1 MLNPGND
8 NRLEQLS
15 RDAAEGFV
23 PPGKPSWDKMEQEL
37 DKVLPVAEK
46 KRRRIIFWWLF
57 PVLVTGAGILWVSQR
72 NDKTT
77 QQQIVSKTTI
87 ENKPSNPEHSTKKA
101 IKNVPEQITPAS
113 TDESV
118 SVINEV
124 EKTAKPVALPSTR
137 ITTTNPKQI
146 TAVIKE
152 EQYKNETSVVVNKEN
167 DQQQVSNSTTQ
178 AIIATNILADQQ
190 KTIPASNTIKPT
202 IDSGSGSIH
211 IGIIEKV
218 DTVRTDLNDSS
229 KIVDLSNTDTIAK
242 EITTPKSKF
251 SFAFLAGI
259 DASTVKFRHS
269 DNAGINL
276 GVLLGYH
283 LNDRWSIHTGA
294 IYTRK
299 NYTVDGKDFT
309 APKNSWLANY
319 RIDMVDGFCNMW
331 EIPLAVRY
339 TMQGNRGRSFFLST
353 GLSSYLMTREN
364 YNYSYYYNGQ
374 YGVRNSNYPSSSS
387 YLLSILKLSAGWVK
401 PVGKASSFMI
411 EPYASLP
418 LTGLGYGSI
427 RLSSFGLNFSLQ
439 IRQPSVKK

>member
-15 RDAAEGFV
+15 REAAEGFT

-57 PVLVTGAGILWVSQR
+57 PLLLTGAGIIWILQR
-72 NDKTT
+72 NNENAEQPSIAKATSENKISNSENTTKNTVKPNIDQVTNTPTKGAVVNEVKKDITTVTIPSTSISTTDKRKTNT
-77 QQQIVSKTTI
+77 IKEELFKTENKVVVNKVNDQQIVS
-87 ENKPSNPEHSTKKA
+87 
-101 IKNVPEQITPAS
+101 TP
-113 TDESV
+113 
-118 SVINEV
+118 
-124 EKTAKPVALPSTR
+124 
-137 ITTTNPKQI
+137 
-146 TAVIKE
+146 
-152 EQYKNETSVVVNKEN
+152 
-167 DQQQVSNSTTQ
+167 TTQ
-178 AIIATNILADQQ
+178 SIVATNIIVDEQ
-190 KTIPASNTIKPT
+190 KSGIAANTIKPT
-202 IDSGSGSIH
+202 IDSGSGSTH
-211 IGIIEKV
+211 TGIMEKV
-218 DTVRTDLNDSS
+218 DTVRTDISDST
-229 KIVDLSNTDTIAK
+229 KPVDVSNVDTIAK
-242 EITTPKSKF
+242 KTSASKGKF
-251 SFAFLAGI
+251 SIALLAGI

-269 DNAGINL
+269 DNL
-276 GVLLGYH
+276 GVNMGIMLGYH
-283 LNDRWSIHTGA
+283 FNDRWSIHSGA

-299 NYTVDGKDFT
+299 NYTVAGKDFT

-331 EIPLAVRY
+331 EIPLSVRY
-339 TMQGNRGRSFFLST
+339 TMKGNRGKSFFLST

-374 YGVRNSNYPSSSS
+374 YGTRNSNYPSSNT

-401 PVGKASSFMI
+401 PISKASSFMI

-439 IRQPSVKK
+439 IRQPSGKK